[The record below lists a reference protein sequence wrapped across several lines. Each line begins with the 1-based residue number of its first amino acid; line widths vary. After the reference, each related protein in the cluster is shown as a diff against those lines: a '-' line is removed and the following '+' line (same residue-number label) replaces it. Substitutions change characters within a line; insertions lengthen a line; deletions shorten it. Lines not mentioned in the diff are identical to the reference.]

1 MQHKNIVRM
10 NSAEEDAILE
20 HGESGYQTR
29 VNYIASKLYEKGELF
44 YFLANKDGLPT
55 NICRFYGM

>member
-1 MQHKNIVRM
+1 MQHKNIARM

-20 HGESGYQTR
+20 HKTGFQTR

-44 YFLANKDGLPT
+44 YYLADQGGLPT